1 MYRLKSYLLAALLGL
16 GAVSASAEPVREM
29 VVAAQ
34 LDNPTTVKKLLAAG
48 ASPNTVDPI
57 TGETVL
63 ILAAREGSNQV
74 IETLLA
80 HKDTQLER
88 TAPNGNTA
96 LMMAAFKRNKRA
108 VKAML
113 DKGAIVTRPGWTAL
127 HYAAAA
133 GDEEIVRLLLEHHA
147 YIDAE
152 SPSQITPLMIAAR
165 EGQDGAVKVLL
176 QEGADATLK
185 NNERL
190 TAAQIALRAGKN
202 DIAEAISA
210 HLATRRASAPPSRP

>member
-1 MYRLKSYLLAALLGL
+1 MY
-16 GAVSASAEPVREM
+16 
-29 VVAAQ
+29 
-34 LDNPTTVKKLLAAG
+34 
-48 ASPNTVDPI
+48 
-57 TGETVL
+57 
-63 ILAAREGSNQV
+63 
-74 IETLLA
+74 
-80 HKDTQLER
+80 
-88 TAPNGNTA
+88 
-96 LMMAAFKRNKRA
+96 KRQ
-108 VKAML
+108 L
-113 DKGAIVTRPGWTAL
+113 DKGAVVTRPGWTAL

-190 TAAQIALRAGKN
+190 TAAQIAVRAGKN
-202 DIAEAISA
+202 DIAEAINA
-210 HLATRRASAPPSRP
+210 HLATRRATAPPSRP